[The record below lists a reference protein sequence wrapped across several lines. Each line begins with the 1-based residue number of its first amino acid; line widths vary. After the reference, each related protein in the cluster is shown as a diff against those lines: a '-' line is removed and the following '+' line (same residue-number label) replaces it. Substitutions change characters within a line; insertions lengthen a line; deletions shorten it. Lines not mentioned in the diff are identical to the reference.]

1 VGVEVGLTVIG
12 AHKIVDMVNDLEN
25 VNNVI
30 ELVDH
35 LVAKT

>member
-1 VGVEVGLTVIG
+1 VGVEVGHTVIE
-12 AHKIVDMVNDLEN
+12 AHRIVDMVNDLEN